1 MTQGY
6 LISSRAL
13 EIGVRLRCQRL
24 HVVFIGSARKK
35 RISSAIFED
44 RWVDAFFFFVFWI
57 QGTLER
63 EEIVLGTNSGVS
75 LRPSHSS
82 PTTVYLGVS
91 INLIKIIHI
100 YTRGGKS

>member
-44 RWVDAFFFFVFWI
+44 RWVDAFFFGGGI